1 MRRRDFLS
9 SSAAAL
15 AAIPFSA
22 KSGFAE
28 REYPQQPVR
37 LVVPRAAGG
46 GVDVVAMNTRLA

>member
-28 REYPQQPVR
+28 REYPQQPIR
-37 LVVPRAAGG
+37 PVVPRAAGG
-46 GVDVVAMNTRLA
+46 VVDVVAMNTRLA